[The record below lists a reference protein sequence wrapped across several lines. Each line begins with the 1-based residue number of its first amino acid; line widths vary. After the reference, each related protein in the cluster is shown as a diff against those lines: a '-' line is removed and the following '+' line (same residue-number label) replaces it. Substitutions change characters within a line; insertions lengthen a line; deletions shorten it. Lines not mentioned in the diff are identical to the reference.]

1 MHDKKSIRAQVHDLD
16 ADRDRML
23 QVLALEYG
31 TLREEILMRLSA
43 RYQFVGFF
51 TAAAGLIAV
60 GIGYSSGLK
69 LWLLVALAAAVLA
82 VGIYGY
88 LRMQFYG
95 RLVSARIAEIED
107 RINKLVPVESGAR
120 NLLTWE

>member
-51 TAAAGLIAV
+51 TAAAGLIARGKTGEAFDTAAPLNV
-60 GIGYSSGLK
+60 G
-69 LWLLVALAAAVLA
+69 
-82 VGIYGY
+82 
-88 LRMQFYG
+88 
-95 RLVSARIAEIED
+95 
-107 RINKLVPVESGAR
+107 
-120 NLLTWE
+120 